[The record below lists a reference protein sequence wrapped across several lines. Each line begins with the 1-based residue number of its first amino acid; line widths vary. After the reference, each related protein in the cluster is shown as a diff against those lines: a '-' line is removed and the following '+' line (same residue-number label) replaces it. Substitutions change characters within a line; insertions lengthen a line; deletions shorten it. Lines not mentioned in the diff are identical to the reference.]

1 MNRHLSS
8 EQFSWWMAGE
18 HTAAEEQHTEE
29 CLACGAEL
37 ARMEQALSL
46 FRDSARDWAWQNGS
60 EARDVWSARE
70 AGHGFGVQALQWM
83 AAALIVFLLVAIPM
97 QMSKKNRQPEAG
109 AAQIDTALLEQVD
122 TEVSRAVPATMEP
135 LATLVPG
142 AAVMAEEAGSP
153 QISKQKTEET
163 Q

>member
-18 HTAAEEQHTEE
+18 HTAADEQHTEE
-29 CLACGAEL
+29 CLACAAEL

-46 FRDSARDWAWQNGS
+46 FRDSAREWARQNGS
-60 EARDVWSARE
+60 EARNVWSAKQARN
-70 AGHGFGVQALQWM
+70 GFGVQPLRWM
-83 AAALIVFLLVAIPM
+83 AAAVLMVFLLVAIPM
-97 QMSKKNRQPEAG
+97 QMSKRNRQREAG

-142 AAVMAEEAGSP
+142 AAGMAEEAGS
-153 QISKQKTEET
+153 Q
-163 Q
+163 

>member
-46 FRDSARDWAWQNGS
+46 FRDSARELARQNSS
-60 EARDVWSARE
+60 EACNVWSAKQARY
-70 AGHGFGVQALQWM
+70 GFGVQPLRWM
-83 AAALIVFLLVAIPM
+83 AAAVLMVFLLVAIPM
-97 QMSKKNRQPEAG
+97 QMSKRNRQREAG

-142 AAVMAEEAGSP
+142 AAGAAEEAGS
-153 QISKQKTEET
+153 Q
-163 Q
+163 

>member
-46 FRDSARDWAWQNGS
+46 FRDSAREWGRQNGS
-60 EARDVWSARE
+60 EARNVWSAKQARN
-70 AGHGFGVQALQWM
+70 GFGVQPLRWM
-83 AAALIVFLLVAIPM
+83 AAAVLMVFLLVAIPM
-97 QMSKKNRQPEAG
+97 QMSKRNRQREAG

-142 AAVMAEEAGSP
+142 AAGTAEEAGS
-153 QISKQKTEET
+153 Q
-163 Q
+163 

>member
-18 HTAAEEQHTEE
+18 HTAAEKRHTEE

-46 FRDSARDWAWQNGS
+46 FRGSAREWAGKYGS

-70 AGHGFGVQALQWM
+70 ARNGSGVQPLRWM
-83 AAALIVFLLVAIPM
+83 AAGVLMLFLVVAIPM
-97 QMSKKNRQPEAG
+97 QMSKRNRQREAG

-142 AAVMAEEAGSP
+142 AAGTAEEAGS
-153 QISKQKTEET
+153 Q
-163 Q
+163 

>member
-8 EQFSWWMAGE
+8 EQFSWWIAGE

-46 FRDSARDWAWQNGS
+46 FRDSAREWGRQNGS
-60 EARDVWSARE
+60 EACNVWSAKQARN
-70 AGHGFGVQALQWM
+70 GFGVQPRCWM
-83 AAALIVFLLVAIPM
+83 AAAVLMVLLLVAIPM
-97 QMSKKNRQPEAG
+97 QVSRRNRQREAG

-142 AAVMAEEAGSP
+142 AAGAAEEAGS
-153 QISKQKTEET
+153 Q
-163 Q
+163 

>member
-37 ARMEQALSL
+37 ARMERALSL
-46 FRDSARDWAWQNGS
+46 FRGSAREWARQNGS
-60 EARDVWSARE
+60 EARNVWSARE
-70 AGHGFGVQALQWM
+70 ARNGFGVQPLRWM
-83 AAALIVFLLVAIPM
+83 AAAVLMLFLVVAVPM
-97 QMSKKNRQPEAG
+97 QMSKRNRQREAG

-142 AAVMAEEAGSP
+142 AAGMAEEAGS
-153 QISKQKTEET
+153 Q
-163 Q
+163 

>member
-46 FRDSARDWAWQNGS
+46 FRDSAREWAGKQGS

-70 AGHGFGVQALQWM
+70 ARNGSGAQPLRWM
-83 AAALIVFLLVAIPM
+83 AAAVLMLFLVVAIPM
-97 QMSKKNRQPEAG
+97 QMSKRNRQRGAG

-142 AAVMAEEAGSP
+142 AAGAAEEAGS
-153 QISKQKTEET
+153 Q
-163 Q
+163 